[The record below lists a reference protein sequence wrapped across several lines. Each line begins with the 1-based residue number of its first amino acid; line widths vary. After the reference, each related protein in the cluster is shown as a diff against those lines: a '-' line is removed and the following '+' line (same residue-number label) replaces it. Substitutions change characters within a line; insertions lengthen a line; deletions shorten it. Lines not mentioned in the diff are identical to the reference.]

1 MYFFINGLFTHEND
15 AKLSILDLGILRGYG
30 IFDYL
35 RTYKGRPF
43 HLKEHLDR
51 LCYSAKKTGMTIP
64 YSLSEMEAIL
74 SKLIILSGYEECSIK
89 ILVTGG
95 ISSDQMIPSEDSTF
109 IAFAYPLKPYPQTH
123 YTKGIKTITTRLE
136 RPLPCCKTTQY
147 LPAIVAL
154 KEGQQTGALEALY
167 VNSKEEILEAT
178 SSNFFA
184 FKQGVLITPP
194 ENGILVGI
202 TRSVL
207 LKLCENKFPI
217 EIRPILCNEIPE
229 FDEAFVSASNKEVMP
244 VIEIDTYSIGNG
256 QVGPLTQEVMNL
268 FANYTAS
275 QNEMP
280 LDIPRYETTKNSD
293 CEKLSTAHF

>member
-1 MYFFINGLFTHEND
+1 MYFFIDGLFTDESE

-35 RTYKGRPF
+35 RTYKGHPF
-43 HLKEHLDR
+43 HLKEHLER
-51 LCYSAKKTGMTIP
+51 LLYSAKKTGLTLP
-64 YSLSEMEAIL
+64 YSLPEIETIL
-74 SKLIILSGYEECSIK
+74 FKLISLSGYEECSIK

-95 ISSDQMIPSEDSTF
+95 ISSDQMITSEKSSF
-109 IAFAYPLKPYPQTH
+109 IAFAYPLKPYPVTH
-123 YTKGIKTITTRLE
+123 YTNGIKTITTRLE
-136 RPLPCCKTTQY
+136 RPLPCSKTTQY

-154 KEGQQTGALEALY
+154 KEGQQTGASEALY

-178 SSNFFA
+178 TSNFFA

-194 ENGILVGI
+194 ENGILLGI
-202 TRSVL
+202 TRAVI

-217 EIRPILCNEIPE
+217 EIRPILYQEITE

-244 VIEIDTYSIGNG
+244 VVKIDTVSIGTG

-268 FANYTAS
+268 FAAYTAS
-275 QNEMP
+275 QEEMP
-280 LDIPRYETTKNSD
+280 LFISRYE
-293 CEKLSTAHF
+293 LSREEETILKR